1 MIRSLRFSSNHFQ
14 LRVLKMNLIVRDGG
28 QIAIGDSVLVPRSMP
43 TTLIAFPPPPAATGA
58 QRRFMCRGCYFVYE
72 EANGLPQQS
81 IRPGNAASRIFRRT
95 GAAPI
100 PSGDFQVPIRLARWR
115 GAPSDHEL
123 KPRSARAF
131 IPSPMSEKPVSGRQ
145 GTAGVTVSIGSRR
158 IDWQQTG

>member
-1 MIRSLRFSSNHFQ
+1 MHFQ

-81 IRPGNAASRIFRRT
+81 IRPGNAARGYS
-95 GAAPI
+95 GELAP
-100 PSGDFQVPIRLARWR
+100 
-115 GAPSDHEL
+115 
-123 KPRSARAF
+123 PRSR
-131 IPSPMSEKPVSGRQ
+131 PV
-145 GTAGVTVSIGSRR
+145 TFKC
-158 IDWQQTG
+158 

>member
-1 MIRSLRFSSNHFQ
+1 
-14 LRVLKMNLIVRDGG
+14 MNLIVRDGG

-131 IPSPMSEKPVSGRQ
+131 MSSPMSEKPVSGRQ